1 MLLVVRFD
9 AMEKLLVLEWER
21 VLDILEA
28 EERLLALLDRALAF
42 RPESAQKKIN
52 SECNLIGRDSNLW
65 GQLNLIS
72 IGHTSKARWLS
83 DLLPKA

>member
-42 RPESAQKKIN
+42 RPESAQKIN

-72 IGHTSKARWLS
+72 IGHTSI
-83 DLLPKA
+83 